1 MSVRT
6 ARKRSRVGDFGH
18 NAVGSERKV
27 AEALDLGLPGDDGVL
42 HMGIRTTENN
52 RPNGPTDPRARVI
65 LQTLYRRQASP
76 SSSTYKPCQLSRA
89 VAFEPP

>member
-18 NAVGSERKV
+18 NAVGSEGKV

-42 HMGIRTTENN
+42 HMGTTENN

-76 SSSTYKPCQLSRA
+76 STA
-89 VAFEPP
+89 VHTSHAN